1 MLISAWDRTDTH
13 IARVWGRGKC
23 LRELKPLLSSYCKNS
38 CKYCFYRRER
48 NISREKYTPEK
59 LAKIIYDLWRRRVI
73 DGAMISSAV
82 YADPEQV
89 VEEEIETAIIL
100 KKLGYRGFIHM
111 RLMPGAPRYLIWEA
125 AKVADR
131 IGVNIESPEKTIFY
145 DIAPDKGSY
154 RNDIIK
160 VLEECYRAWRKL
172 KPEGFLKS
180 GVVTQMIV
188 GLGETDSKVL
198 ETTYRLLKD
207 FKLARVYYSPFEPI
221 ENTPLEK
228 HPACPASRARR
239 LYQAFFL
246 MRDYGYNL
254 RELEIL
260 FDDNGML
267 PSVSDLKLEYAK
279 RNPQDFPIDVNC
291 ADYRDL
297 IKVPGIGPKSA
308 KRILELR
315 EEKRITLEDLR
326 KILGAHRF
334 KKAVKYLTVI

>member
-1 MLISAWDRTDTH
+1 MLISTWDRTDVH
-13 IARVWGRGKC
+13 IARIWGRGKC

-48 NISREKYTPEK
+48 NVTREKYTPEK
-59 LAKIIYDLWRRRVI
+59 LAKTIYALWRRRVI

-82 YADPEQV
+82 YSDPEQV
-89 VEEEIETAIIL
+89 VEEEIETATIL
-100 KKLGYRGFIHM
+100 KKLGYRGFIHL
-111 RLMPGAPRYLIWEA
+111 RLMPGTPRYLVWEA

-131 IGVNIESPEKTIFY
+131 IGVNIESPEKAIFY

-154 RNDIIK
+154 RNDILR
-160 VLEECYRAWRKL
+160 VLEECYRVWRRL
-172 KPEGFLKS
+172 RREGFLKS

-198 ETTYRLLKD
+198 EITYRFLKD

-221 ENTPLEK
+221 ENTPLEN
-228 HPACPASRARR
+228 HPACPVSRARR

-246 MRDYGYNL
+246 MRDYSFTF
-254 RELEIL
+254 RDLEVL
-260 FDDNGML
+260 LNDNGML
-267 PSVSDLKLEYAK
+267 PSVDDLKLEYAK
-279 RNPQDFPIDVNC
+279 RNPQDFPVDVNC
-291 ADYRDL
+291 AEYWEL

-315 EEKRITLEDLR
+315 EEKKITLEDLR
-326 KILGAHRF
+326 KILGAYRF
-334 KKAVKYLTVI
+334 KKAIKYLSVI